1 MIEFDHV
8 TAGYGSTAVLQD
20 ICLSIRQGSITTIIG
35 PNGCGKTTLLR
46 AAARQLPLQNGTVLL
61 KHKPI
66 AAYGRKE
73 FARTAAFMPQ
83 VRTVPAITVQGLVS
97 HGRFPYLGLSRKM
110 RPADRDAVQQAM
122 EETGVAA
129 WAGRDLRELSGGERQ
144 RVYIAMALAQ
154 GTDVVF
160 LDEPTAYLDLRH
172 QFELLALIRTLNSRG
187 KTVVLVLHDL
197 GHALTYSHQVALLE
211 AGRLVLCGTPQMLY
225 DSGKID
231 EVFHI
236 HTHQTADGYYFTPV
250 P

>member
-8 TAGYGSTAVLQD
+8 TAGYGDAAVLQD
-20 ICLSIRQGSITTIIG
+20 VSFSVQRGSITTIIG

-46 AAARQLPLQNGTVLL
+46 VAARQLPVQHGAVFLD
-61 KHKPI
+61 HKPLS
-66 AAYGRKE
+66 AYGRKE

-83 VRTVPAITVQGLVS
+83 VRTVPSITVQALVS

-110 RPADRDAVQQAM
+110 RPVDRDAVGRAM

-154 GTDVVF
+154 DTGVIF
-160 LDEPTAYLDLRH
+160 LDEPTTYLDLRH
-172 QFELLALIRTLNSRG
+172 QFELLELIRSLNARG

-197 GHALTYSHQVALLE
+197 GHALAYSHQVVLLQ
-211 AGRLVLCGTPQMLY
+211 AGRLVLCGAPQMLF

-231 EVFHI
+231 EVFQI
-236 HTHQTADGYYFTPV
+236 QAHQTADGYYFTPK